1 LDEVPSFKFTISQ
14 NPEYAEAVVKN
25 STDNDMN
32 FGETN
37 EEYKAR
43 IAAKSEAVVKEV
55 VAEV

>member
-1 LDEVPSFKFTISQ
+1 
-14 NPEYAEAVVKN
+14 
-25 STDNDMN
+25 MN

-55 VAEV
+55 VAEVWAAWAETAKAWDLPF